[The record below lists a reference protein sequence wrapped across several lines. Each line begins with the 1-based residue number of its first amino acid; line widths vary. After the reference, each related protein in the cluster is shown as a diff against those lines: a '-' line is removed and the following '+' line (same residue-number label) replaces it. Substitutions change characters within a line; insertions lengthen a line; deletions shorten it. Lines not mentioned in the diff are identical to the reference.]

1 MSRKRHTRGG
11 KAKGLHARKIEDL
24 HFQMQLKDVQQWR
37 RSQRGRFHC
46 LVFGSPAKPKLQAK
60 ENFLVSHMSIRGE
73 PTLRSSD

>member
-1 MSRKRHTRGG
+1 MSRKRYQRGG

-24 HFQMQLKDVQQWR
+24 HYQMQRKAVMHWMREQK
-37 RSQRGRFHC
+37 GRFNC

-60 ENFLVSHMSIRGE
+60 ENFLVAHMSIRGE